1 MKKISLNHK
10 SYFIDDELLILRLS
24 KEHYISE
31 TLEKSRY
38 LKHNNRGEG
47 YLKYHQNLYEAFI
60 KPYLKKGLSLDFGC
74 GPTKVYEQL
83 IENTLS
89 YDKYF
94 FNNKIIFEKKFDNL
108 ILIEVLEHLKN
119 PEDSIKL
126 LSSLLNKGGRL
137 FISTHFYD
145 VNKLEDWWYL
155 RDETHVCFYNLDSFT
170 RVGQKYHLDLVY
182 TDKEKLIVLEKVI

>member
-10 SYFIDDELLILRLS
+10 SYFIDDELLILRLA
-24 KEHYISE
+24 KKHYINE
-31 TLEKSRY
+31 TLEKNRY
-38 LKHNNRGEG
+38 LKHNNSGDG
-47 YLKYHQNLYEAFI
+47 YLKYHQNLYEKFI
-60 KPYLKKGLSLDFGC
+60 KPYLNEGLSLDFGC
-74 GPTKVYEQL
+74 GPVKVYEQL
-83 IENTLS
+83 IGNTLS

-94 FNNKIIFEKKFDNL
+94 FNNKIIFEKKFDNI

-126 LSSLLNKGGRL
+126 LTSLLNEGGRL

-145 VNKLEDWWYL
+145 LNKLDNWWYL
-155 RDETHVCFYNLDSFT
+155 RDETHVCFYNLDSFKKI
-170 RVGQKYHLDLVY
+170 GQRYHLDLVY

>member
-1 MKKISLNHK
+1 MKKISLKHK

-24 KEHYISE
+24 KEHYINE

-38 LKHNNRGEG
+38 LKHNNSGEG
-47 YLKYHQNLYEAFI
+47 YFKYHQNLYEAFI
-60 KPYLKKGLSLDFGC
+60 KPYLNEGLSLDFGC

-94 FNNKIIFEKKFDNL
+94 FNNKTIFKKKFDNI

-119 PEDSIKL
+119 PEDNIKL
-126 LSSLLNKGGRL
+126 LTSLLNKGGRL

-145 VNKLEDWWYL
+145 INKLDNWWYL

-170 RVGQKYHLDLVY
+170 KIGQRYHLDLVY